1 MRKVVRVSS
10 GLILILVGFILSL
23 PLVPG
28 PGVAVMAVGLVMISE
43 DFPWAKRIVDWGKE
57 KWHQL
62 LARLGSGKGPGG
74 TRAGAA
80 PDRGAADPN
89 TSPKP

>member
-10 GLILILVGFILSL
+10 GLILIVVGFILSL

-43 DFPWAKRIVDWGKE
+43 DFPWAKRIVDWGKG

-62 LARLGSGKGPGG
+62 LERLGYGKGPGG
-74 TRAGAA
+74 TGAGTA
-80 PDRGAADPN
+80 PSA
-89 TSPKP
+89 